1 MPAMKTTPPKRA
13 RVEIARTGSRARV
26 SISKGSAAVLLPWE
40 ACCEMAIKL
49 MRIAAEIRKE
59 QEVGQ

>member
-1 MPAMKTTPPKRA
+1 MATTNTKTPKRA
-13 RVEIARTGSRARV
+13 KVEIARTGSRARV

-40 ACCEMAIKL
+40 ACYEMATKL

-59 QEVGQ
+59 QEAGQ